1 VLECSALHPSEAALS
16 RIGNIR
22 RLQKYFVVQ
31 CSSQQCPRHEGVLLH
46 FGIATWQK
54 KTNKKGPPNVP
65 VLEDV
70 LGNTEYKKWLD
81 GEKSKEGNEDLSL
94 NSLCGHRKDL

>member
-1 VLECSALHPSEAALS
+1 MPSPS
-16 RIGNIR
+16 RC
-22 RLQKYFVVQ
+22 LA
-31 CSSQQCPRHEGVLLH
+31 S

-81 GEKSKEGNEDLSL
+81 GEKSKEGIKDPSL
-94 NSLCGHRKDL
+94 NSLRGHRKGL